1 MPFVNRTDAG
11 RRLARALRQYRAD
24 RPIVLA
30 LPRGGV
36 LVAAEVVAALD
47 ALLDLLLVR
56 KIGVPMHRELAM
68 GAVADAGVPLAVRN
82 EDVLAMAGVSEAEF
96 AETMRRELAEIER
109 RRRVYVADRPVID
122 VAGRTPIVIDDGIAT
137 NATTRAAL
145 RAVRMRG
152 PEKLVLA
159 VPVAP
164 TSALAELRSDADD
177 LVRLESYEDFT
188 AIGSFYRDFHQ
199 ISDQEVKDVLARMQA
214 GQTVQPM

>member
-1 MPFVNRTDAG
+1 
-11 RRLARALRQYRAD
+11 
-24 RPIVLA
+24 
-30 LPRGGV
+30 
-36 LVAAEVVAALD
+36 
-47 ALLDLLLVR
+47 
-56 KIGVPMHRELAM
+56 
-68 GAVADAGVPLAVRN
+68 
-82 EDVLAMAGVSEAEF
+82 
-96 AETMRRELAEIER
+96 
-109 RRRVYVADRPVID
+109 
-122 VAGRTPIVIDDGIAT
+122 
-137 NATTRAAL
+137 
-145 RAVRMRG
+145 MRG